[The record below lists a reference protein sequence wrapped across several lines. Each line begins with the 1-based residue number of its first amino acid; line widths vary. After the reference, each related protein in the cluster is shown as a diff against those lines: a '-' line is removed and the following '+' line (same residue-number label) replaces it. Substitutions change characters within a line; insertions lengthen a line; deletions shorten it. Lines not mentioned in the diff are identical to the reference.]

1 MSPCRTTLYFSLSR
15 FSTAIFITAAL
26 VLNAMA
32 PALAHAATQL
42 QGDQVNANALVRDAY
57 IAITYRDRND
67 QKRMARGWI
76 DALGETSFTIRS
88 GGLKGKTTIA
98 YVKVLSIIMSTES
111 SVPAKQMNEV
121 NRFIRNE
128 QMKAVSVAVMTRGQV
143 IAGVDRFVGERARQV
158 VVAKGRYV
166 GVTYRKDDGKIET
179 VEGFVRERDETE
191 LTIRRGLWRKKI
203 PLNGIDV
210 LIVCDHPSQLQRA
223 TRVIATREREK
234 DQSIG
239 VRIVSKSLVG
249 ALAGI
254 GGTGVGGIVGSIVG
268 GRGIEVGMGI
278 GYAVGVPIGVSLVD
292 PHDRFSMTM
301 AGGLLA
307 SGAGFYF
314 GTSTDWPISVL
325 LFPILGAM
333 MMSEVSRTPL
343 NTRRF
348 SVGLAPDRSGN
359 VSAIAT
365 LRF

>member
-1 MSPCRTTLYFSLSR
+1 MHTITKSI
-15 FSTAIFITAAL
+15 AIFVTATL

-32 PALAHAATQL
+32 PMLAHAAKHL

-57 IAITYRDRND
+57 IAVTYRDGNGRE
-67 QKRMARGWI
+67 RTARGWI
-76 DALGETSFTIRS
+76 DAIGETSFTIRS

-128 QMKAVSVAVMTRGQV
+128 QMKAASVAVMTRGQV

-223 TRVIATREREK
+223 THVIATREREK

-254 GGTGVGGIVGSIVG
+254 GGASVGGIVGSIVVEG
-268 GRGIEVGMGI
+268 VLLGMGI

-348 SVGLAPDRSGN
+348 SVGLAPDRNGN